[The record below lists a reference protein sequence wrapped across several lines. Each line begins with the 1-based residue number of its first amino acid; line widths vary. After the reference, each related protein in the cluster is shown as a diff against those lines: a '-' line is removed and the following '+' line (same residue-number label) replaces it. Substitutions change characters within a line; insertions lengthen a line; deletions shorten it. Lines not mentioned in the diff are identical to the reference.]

1 MINTLDKKNNFL
13 QTIDAAINYFDPKIN
28 QSEEERNFL
37 EIANETMK
45 IEIDRTKK
53 LVREKQTAIHSL
65 QTKNSILA
73 GNLAFTIQEI
83 SELEKDNIEKQN
95 KIQELVQTIE
105 SRKVYLSEAQQEL
118 DSHRRK
124 ESFAGIA
131 EKRAGLKTVRVESS
145 FFSEFKNEAEKYE
158 DKLEKALIKIQKL
171 SEELKRVQEKI
182 KNSRFRLGLENKEQ
196 AQIGSQIKRL
206 NEVEV
211 GQDQMP
217 KALVLKRPA
226 TALIRSKIVMK

>member
-1 MINTLDKKNNFL
+1 MDKKTNFL
-13 QTIDAAINYFDPKIN
+13 QTIGAAINYFDPKIN
-28 QSEEERNFL
+28 QSEDERKFL
-37 EIANETMK
+37 EIENETMK

-53 LVREKQTAIHSL
+53 LVREKQEAIKSL
-65 QTKNSILA
+65 QTKNSTLA
-73 GNLAFTIQEI
+73 GNLAFSIQEI
-83 SELEKDNIEKQN
+83 SELEKGNAEKQN

-105 SRKVYLSEAQQEL
+105 SRKAYLQEAQQEL
-118 DSHRRK
+118 DTHRRK

-131 EKRAGLKTVRVESS
+131 EKRVGLKTVRVECS

-158 DKLEKALIKIQKL
+158 DGLEKALIKIQKL

-182 KNSRFRLGLENKEQ
+182 KNSRFRLGLENKEH

-217 KALVLKRPA
+217 KVPVLKRPT
-226 TALIRSKIVMK
+226 TAVIRSKIVMK